1 METTYYNDIPMK
13 LAPLFEALSHPAR
26 IQILMSLSD
35 KRECPA
41 GTISAQ
47 LPLCK
52 STVSQH
58 MAKLKEA
65 GLISCTPEGVC
76 QNYRIQSEN
85 LTRFT
90 SLYQEF
96 LQQLDITAEKP
107 GQSHDILENQIIKRS
122 SNITGDNY

>member
-1 METTYYNDIPMK
+1 METTSYTDVAMK
-13 LAPLFEALSHPAR
+13 LAPIFEALSHPAR

-76 QNYRIQSEN
+76 QNYRIQNEN
-85 LTRFT
+85 LSQFT
-90 SLYQEF
+90 SLYLEF
-96 LQQLDITAEKP
+96 LQQLDVSAKLQ
-107 GQSHDILENQIIKRS
+107 GQFNNRR
-122 SNITGDNY
+122 